1 MNRRAPEMSEG
12 SNLRRGVKIRGIGV
26 VAVVSCKEVRS
37 PVRESGELFE
47 RVSARAQQQRP
58 QQQQTL
64 SQCQIKTIPRLL
76 KKNLSHTTR
85 SLKSRERKT
94 ELRQRAVVGSSPL
107 YAFPLRLACPSRT

>member
-47 RVSARAQQQRP
+47 RVSARAQQQTKLRP

-76 KKNLSHTTR
+76 KKNLSTHNQ
-85 SLKSRERKT
+85 KPEVKREEDGAQAAGR
-94 ELRQRAVVGSSPL
+94 RR
-107 YAFPLRLACPSRT
+107 